1 MDDFLLEFELRPGHI
16 GHDGAR
22 AAGRAGSLSRQVAR
36 RAGATKARTARSSG
50 KARAPSALGRCSR
63 IGQGQ
68 DAANVLKRQASQRQA
83 AGQRMRRVVIKARIV
98 TLKRGGQAAGAH
110 LRYLVRDGVTRDGE
124 GARLYGPDADAMDA
138 NAFTERGAGDR
149 HQFRFIVAPEDGAE
163 LLDLRAFTRELMG
176 QMQSDLGTRLDWVAV
191 DHFNTGHPHSH
202 VVVRGKDDRG
212 GDLIIAQDYITAGL
226 RHRAE
231 HLATLEL
238 GQESELEIS
247 RKLQAEISAERLTR
261 IDRAMIADLDA
272 SRALDLRLAKG
283 QIRADADA
291 TLRLGRLKSLERMGL
306 AQRVEPGVWTLSKD
320 IEPTLQTLGERG
332 DIIKAISRALGRR
345 GQSRSPEA
353 MVVDAGG
360 ETSSPK
366 IGRVIDK
373 RLVDELDDRMGLIVD
388 GVDGRVR
395 HVEVDGHSAVE
406 IPIGAVVETG
416 ARPAIRPADRTIA
429 QLAEDGVYRP
439 SDHRQRLENG
449 ELRHLPGAR
458 PGDIVEAHVR
468 RLEALRRAGVV
479 ERLTN
484 DAWRIPED
492 FASRAEAFD
501 AAQGRRAQVRLLSAF
516 DLERQISSD
525 GATWLDR
532 QLVTKRRTEPSPQGF
547 GGEVH
552 RALAGRQEELVRQG
566 HADRTSSG
574 DWRAKPDLLATL
586 ERQELSRAGAVLA
599 LEKDV
604 PFKMPKAGETVKGKL
619 TGSLQLASGRF
630 AVFEG
635 SFEFSLLPWRPAL
648 ERYRGQEIAA
658 TMEPGGGVAWE
669 LGRKRGLGI

>member
-1 MDDFLLEFELRPGHI
+1 
-16 GHDGAR
+16 
-22 AAGRAGSLSRQVAR
+22 
-36 RAGATKARTARSSG
+36 
-50 KARAPSALGRCSR
+50 
-63 IGQGQ
+63 
-68 DAANVLKRQASQRQA
+68 
-83 AGQRMRRVVIKARIV
+83 MRRVVIKARIV

-110 LRYLVRDGVTRDGE
+110 LRYLVRDGVSRDGQ

-163 LLDLRAFTRELMG
+163 LSDLRAFTRELMG

-202 VVVRGKDDRG
+202 VVIRGKDDRG
-212 GDLIIAQDYITAGL
+212 GDLIIAQDYITAGV

-238 GQESELEIS
+238 GQQSELEIS
-247 RKLQAEISAERLTR
+247 RKLTAEISAERLTL

-272 SRALDLRLAKG
+272 SRALGLRPAKD
-283 QIRADADA
+283 QVRAEADT

-306 AQRVEPGVWTLSKD
+306 AQQVKPGVWTLSKD
-320 IEPTLQTLGERG
+320 IEPTLQALGERG
-332 DIIKAISRALGRR
+332 DIIKAMSRALGRR
-345 GQSRSPEA
+345 GQSRSPEV
-353 MVVDAGG
+353 MVIDAGG
-360 ETSSPK
+360 EASAPK

-395 HVEVDGHSAVE
+395 HVEVDGYSAAE

-416 ARPAIRPADRTIA
+416 VRSTTRPADRTIA
-429 QLAEDGVYRP
+429 GLAEAGVYRP
-439 SDHRQRLENG
+439 SDHQQRLENG
-449 ELRHLPGAR
+449 ELKLPPGANAS
-458 PGDIVEAHVR
+458 DLVEAHVR
-468 RLEALRRAGVV
+468 RLESLRRAGVV
-479 ERLTN
+479 DRLTD

-492 FASRAEAFD
+492 FATRAEAFD
-501 AAQGRRAQVRLLSAF
+501 AAQGRRAQVRLLSVF

-532 QLVTKRRTEPSPQGF
+532 QLVAKRLPQASPRGF

-566 HADRTSSG
+566 HADRTPSG

-586 ERQELSRAGAVLA
+586 ERQELSRAGAELA

-604 PFKMPKAGETVKGKL
+604 PFKLSEAGETVKGKL
-619 TGSLQLASGRF
+619 TGSLRLASGKF
-630 AVFEG
+630 AVLEG
-635 SFEFSLLPWRPAL
+635 SFEFSLVPWRPAL
-648 ERYRGQEIAA
+648 ERYQGQNIAA
-658 TMEPGGGVAWE
+658 TMEPGGGVAWQ
-669 LGRKRGLGI
+669 LGRNRGLGI

>member
-1 MDDFLLEFELRPGHI
+1 MDDFLLEFELRPGRI
-16 GHDGAR
+16 GNDGAR
-22 AAGRAGSLSRQVAR
+22 TATRSASLSRHVTR
-36 RAGATKARTARSSG
+36 RVGAARTRGARAPG
-50 KARAPSALGRCSR
+50 KARASNAPGRCSR
-63 IGQGQ
+63 IGRGQ
-68 DAANVLKRQASQRQA
+68 DIANVLKRQASQRQA
-83 AGQRMRRVVIKARIV
+83 AGQRMRRVVIKARIA
-98 TLKRGGQAAGAH
+98 TLKSGGQAAGAH
-110 LRYLVRDGVTRDGE
+110 LRYLVRDGVSRDGE
-124 GARLYGPDADAMDA
+124 DARLYGPDADAMDA

-163 LLDLRAFTRELMG
+163 LSDMRAFTRELMG

-202 VVVRGKDDRG
+202 VVIRGKDDRG
-212 GDLIIAQDYITAGL
+212 GDLIIAQDYITAGV

-247 RKLQAEISAERLTR
+247 RNLQAEISAERLTR

-272 SRALDLRLAKG
+272 SRALDLRPTRG
-283 QIRADADA
+283 QIRAEADA
-291 TLRLGRLKSLERMGL
+291 TLRLGRLKSLERLGL
-306 AQRVEPGVWTLSKD
+306 AQQVEPGVWSLPTD
-320 IEPTLQTLGERG
+320 IEPTLQALGERG
-332 DIIKAISRALGRR
+332 DIIKAMSRALSRR

-353 MVVDAGG
+353 MVIDAGG
-360 ETSSPK
+360 EASAPK

-395 HVEVDGHSAVE
+395 HVEVDGDSAAD

-416 ARPAIRPADRTIA
+416 VRSTTRLADRTIA
-429 QLAEDGVYRP
+429 QIAEAGVYRP
-439 SDHRQRLENG
+439 SDHQQRLESG
-449 ELRHLPGAR
+449 ELRLPSGAN
-458 PGDIVEAHVR
+458 PSNMVEAHVR

-479 ERLTN
+479 ERLTD

-492 FASRAEAFD
+492 FGSRAEAFD
-501 AAQGRRAQVRLLSAF
+501 VAQGRRARVRLLSVF
-516 DLERQISSD
+516 DLERQIGSD

-532 QLVTKRRTEPSPQGF
+532 QLVAKRLTEVSPLGF
-547 GGEVH
+547 GGEVR
-552 RALAGRQEELVRQG
+552 RALVRRQDELVRQG
-566 HADRTSSG
+566 HSIRTSSG
-574 DWRAKPDLLATL
+574 DWRAKPDLLRTL
-586 ERQELSRAGAVLA
+586 ERQELSRAGAEMA
-599 LEKDV
+599 LDKDV

-619 TGSLQLASGRF
+619 TGSLQLASGKF
-630 AVFEG
+630 AVLEG

-648 ERYRGQEIAA
+648 ERYRGQDITA